1 RADGL
6 LAAMLRFAP
15 CERGRRYVACAVS
28 AAASDAASADLASD
42 WLWFLLMPL
51 KCAHKL
57 DEPDFSALSTPSD
70 EEELDAATQL
80 RLKTFSD
87 KVRARDGGRCVVVG
101 PKLRL
106 RAEPTHILK
115 RTNEEMPTEE
125 GSAVGSTSSTSL
137 LAITNVPIFQTS
149 NSESITWGILHHY
162 ADIPAEMTTDP
173 DWQQHIDEPDNG
185 VTLELSVRRMYNNFE
200 WYFKETGPDCYQ
212 VKRLAVTDPIVLD
225 LRGDTPVEFTD
236 LSGTGIALPDPR
248 YVRAHAAIAQ
258 VLYDQGIG
266 EYLDEVLL
274 TLIPDVSL
282 VQPGKFLDSE
292 DFLIRNDLLRLARY
306 GDIHQLPAEG
316 VDTVAI
322 SCHIFTNPEIPHS
335 LFTHPERLCAQHSII
350 LTGADEVGWITY
362 RDITLALRPKYT

>member
-1 RADGL
+1 MPPRVLDSSGSSARIAALFDDSNVPTIDYEAQAHARLARLAEAQTVIPDTHFRAGRL

-15 CERGRRYVACAVS
+15 CERGRRYVACAVA
-28 AAASDAASADLASD
+28 AAASDAACADLASD

-57 DEPDFSALSTPSD
+57 DEPDFSSLSTPS
-70 EEELDAATQL
+70 EEEDLDVATQL

-115 RTNEEMPTEE
+115 RTNEDLPTEE
-125 GSAVGSTSSTSL
+125 GSA
-137 LAITNVPIFQTS
+137 TS
-149 NSESITWGILHHY
+149 NSEFITWGILHYY
-162 ADIPAEMTTDP
+162 ADIPVELTTDP

-200 WYFKETGPDCYQ
+200 WFFKETGPDCYQ
-212 VKRLAVTDPIVLD
+212 VRRLSVTDPIVLD

-236 LSGTGIALPDPR
+236 LSGTGIPLPDPR
-248 YVRAHAAIAQ
+248 FIRAHAAIAQ

-282 VQPGKFLDSE
+282 VQPGKFADSE

-316 VDTVAI
+316 VG
-322 SCHIFTNPEIPHS
+322 E
-335 LFTHPERLCAQHSII
+335 L
-350 LTGADEVGWITY
+350 
-362 RDITLALRPKYT
+362 